1 MTITSWGLVAAV
13 VVSAL
18 ANWHSR
24 FWEVRWLERITKPL
38 TTALI
43 IAMAAVI
50 PATYP
55 TVRWWVVAG
64 LVLCLVGDVLLMP
77 AIDRFEGGLG
87 AFLVGHLL
95 FGIAALRRPHHT
107 WGWAAV
113 ALLALLAVGWL
124 FGRSIIGGARGK
136 DAKLG
141 GAVTG
146 YLVVISTMALL
157 VALTGSWL
165 AVIGAVFFVASDTLL
180 GYDMFVRPVAAAK
193 VGIMATYHVALIALS
208 LGLLRV

>member
-1 MTITSWGLVAAV
+1 MTVTSWVLLGAV

-18 ANWHSR
+18 GSWHSR
-24 FWEVRWLERITKPL
+24 YWEVPWLERITKPL

-43 IAMAAVI
+43 VAMAAII

-55 TVRWWVVAG
+55 AVRWWVVVG
-64 LVLCLVGDVLLMP
+64 LVACLVGDVLLMP

-95 FGIAALRRPHHT
+95 FGVAALRRSHSA
-107 WGWAAV
+107 WAWAAV
-113 ALLALLAVGWL
+113 ALVALLAVGWL

-136 DAKLG
+136 DPKLG
-141 GAVTG
+141 GAVTA
-146 YLVVISTMALL
+146 YLVVISTMAVL

-180 GYDMFVRPVAAAK
+180 GYNMFVRPVSAAK

-208 LGLLRV
+208 LGLLRA